1 MAILAA
7 SHFRSARAHQE
18 VGLHYTFS
26 TTTSASS
33 LDHYDKFIQYQ
44 KVLLEVLPVDVTL
57 LFLLIL
63 LILVLV
69 SYLVCKY
76 VRSRRANTILELELG
91 DGQRSLTWVLAKLT
105 FPAQNY
111 KIEVDVKA
119 LNLRPTE
126 FLFSAVIDWN
136 ASQAVSCVNTLLNM
150 PQNIGNRVIV
160 PFWRLQTL
168 RRILKH
174 EFYSVI
180 HVKTKTEDILESVIL
195 HSYGRRS
202 AGLFQMSSVA

>member
-1 MAILAA
+1 MDL
-7 SHFRSARAHQE
+7 
-18 VGLHYTFS
+18 
-26 TTTSASS
+26 
-33 LDHYDKFIQYQ
+33 
-44 KVLLEVLPVDVTL
+44 TL

-69 SYLVCKY
+69 FYLVCKY

-91 DGQRSLTWVLAKLT
+91 DGQRFLTWTLAKLT
-105 FPAQNY
+105 SPAQNY

-136 ASQAVSCVNTLLNM
+136 ASQAVSCINALLNM
-150 PQNIGNRVIV
+150 PQNIGHRVVV
-160 PFWRLQTL
+160 PFWRLPTL

-174 EFYSVI
+174 ELYPVI
-180 HVKTKTEDILESVIL
+180 HVKTKTDDILDSVL
-195 HSYGRRS
+195 LSSYGRRS
-202 AGLFQMSSVA
+202 ASLFQMSSVAYNVEHGSLYPMVPP